1 MISVIIPTYGTP
13 DLLDKAI
20 ESVLQQTYTDWEL
33 IIVDDN
39 NPDTEARR
47 QTEKLVCTFTDSR
60 IKYIRHT
67 HNKNGAAA
75 RNTGIR
81 AAKGD
86 YISFLDSDDQYI
98 KTRLEKCFAELACAD
113 PSVGGVYTGCEFRRN
128 GKTYLRYK
136 DVKTGKFLVETL
148 SCTFMF
154 CTGSNIFVRKSVIE
168 ELRGFDETFLR
179 HQDYEFLVR
188 LFQRYSLVAIP
199 EILVIKNNDN
209 VNLPDV
215 HKVADIKD
223 RYLGK
228 YKNLIDTLASSD
240 VCSIYHAN
248 YVAVAELALKSDDKG
263 LAKIYYKK
271 SGLFKPL
278 GKKEL
283 LRRMI
288 LSVSHGLIF
297 KGNKKTK

>member
-1 MISVIIPTYGTP
+1 MISVIIPTFGTP

-20 ESVLQQTYTDWEL
+20 ESVLRQTYTDWEL

-47 QTEKLVCTFTDSR
+47 QTERLVGTFTDSR
-60 IKYIRHT
+60 IKYIRHP
-67 HNKNGAAA
+67 HNRNGAAA
-75 RNTGIR
+75 RNTGIQ

-86 YISFLDSDDQYI
+86 YISFLDSDDQYLE
-98 KTRLEKCFAELACAD
+98 TRLEKCFTELACAD
-113 PSVGGVYTGCEFRRN
+113 AAVGGVYTGCEFRRS

-136 DVKTGKFLVETL
+136 DVKTGRFLVETL

-188 LFQRYSLVAIP
+188 LFQNYSLVAIP

-228 YKNLIDTLASSD
+228 YKKLVESLDTSSA
-240 VCSIYHAN
+240 CSIYHAN
-248 YVAVAELALKSDDKG
+248 YVAVAELALKSNDKS
-263 LAKIYYKK
+263 LAKTYYKK
-271 SGLFKPL
+271 AKQFKPL
-278 GKKEL
+278 NHKAL
-283 LRRMI
+283 LRRII
-288 LSVSHGLIF
+288 LSASHGLIF
-297 KGNKKTK
+297 RGNKKSK